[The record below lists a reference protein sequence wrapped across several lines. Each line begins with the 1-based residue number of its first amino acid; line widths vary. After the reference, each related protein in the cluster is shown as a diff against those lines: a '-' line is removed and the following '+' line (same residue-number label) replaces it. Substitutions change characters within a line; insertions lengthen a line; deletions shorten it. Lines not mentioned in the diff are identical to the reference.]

1 MKQRNIIK
9 GKPLNFNVGLQKW
22 YIKELVKL
30 VDSLTTE
37 VYEELKPLYK
47 EYKEQITFTQDASIS
62 SQTRIK
68 INSLRDL
75 FEKKFKDRG
84 KTFAER
90 MVRKT
95 NRYANK
101 TFWNMMNDMFKSQD
115 ELKKAGGFLMKGS
128 IVSPEKEEAI
138 KALVYENV
146 NLITNLQTHYFEQ
159 ITGAVMRS
167 IQAGLGVGHIEEEL
181 NKYRGM
187 TKRRARNIALD
198 QTRKAYNSINLRN
211 MQDTGIKKAE
221 WIHSGGS
228 QKPRSYHMTK
238 WDGVSGT
245 KDGKPNG
252 LNGFI
257 FPLDRPPVIDL
268 KTGER
273 GYPGQAVNCLTP
285 QMKIVSPYLHQRLY
299 RRKFRGETV
308 KLITS
313 NDLLELT
320 PNHPVL
326 TDKGWVKAGLLNI
339 GDNIAKICDETIF
352 TCSTNPNYSKI
363 SIEEFFSFYSTLFN
377 IERVR
382 DTSFDFHGD
391 VAIDKQ
397 VDVINIELKLRDYLK
412 PQINQSRIKQI
423 LTETK
428 NAFCETDLSG
438 LGFFYK
444 AFPFSRFLT
453 ADLVS
458 FFDKPFAFFFGS
470 VSHSNR
476 ELSRAVSWL
485 NSLLSEITIY
495 DITRDGIFLS
505 KLFNTQTVNIKLYQL
520 ILWEL
525 AYSLIN
531 DNMTE
536 PTHTQS
542 QLSFLNAETLGKSF
556 DSNAGLIKFDKIT
569 DKIISVFDGHIYNLQ
584 NKNHW
589 YLTENHITKNCHC
602 RMAAVVEFDLT

>member
-1 MKQRNIIK
+1 MKNNIIK

-47 EYKEQITFTQDASIS
+47 EYKEQITFTADAGVKRERNTTAQDASIS

-128 IVSPEKEEAI
+128 IVSPEKEEVI

-221 WIHSGGS
+221 WMHSGGS

-273 GYPGQAVNCLTP
+273 GYPGQL
-285 QMKIVSPYLHQRLY
+285 PYCR
-299 RRKFRGETV
+299 
-308 KLITS
+308 
-313 NDLLELT
+313 
-320 PNHPVL
+320 
-326 TDKGWVKAGLLNI
+326 
-339 GDNIAKICDETIF
+339 
-352 TCSTNPNYSKI
+352 
-363 SIEEFFSFYSTLFN
+363 
-377 IERVR
+377 
-382 DTSFDFHGD
+382 
-391 VAIDKQ
+391 
-397 VDVINIELKLRDYLK
+397 
-412 PQINQSRIKQI
+412 
-423 LTETK
+423 
-428 NAFCETDLSG
+428 
-438 LGFFYK
+438 
-444 AFPFSRFLT
+444 
-453 ADLVS
+453 
-458 FFDKPFAFFFGS
+458 
-470 VSHSNR
+470 
-476 ELSRAVSWL
+476 
-485 NSLLSEITIY
+485 
-495 DITRDGIFLS
+495 
-505 KLFNTQTVNIKLYQL
+505 
-520 ILWEL
+520 
-525 AYSLIN
+525 
-531 DNMTE
+531 
-536 PTHTQS
+536 
-542 QLSFLNAETLGKSF
+542 
-556 DSNAGLIKFDKIT
+556 
-569 DKIISVFDGHIYNLQ
+569 
-584 NKNHW
+584 
-589 YLTENHITKNCHC
+589 C

>member
-1 MKQRNIIK
+1 MIK

-22 YIKELVKL
+22 YVKELLKL
-30 VDSLTTE
+30 VDDLTSE
-37 VYEELKPLYK
+37 VYEVIKPLYK
-47 EYKEQITFTQDASIS
+47 DLKYQVEFTQDESIS
-62 SQTRIK
+62 SQTRIAL
-68 INSLRDL
+68 NSLKDI

-84 KTFAER
+84 KKVAGR
-90 MVRKT
+90 MIRKT
-95 NRYANK
+95 NRYANT
-101 TFWNMMNDMFKSQD
+101 TFLNMMNNMFKG
-115 ELKKAGGFLMKGS
+115 EEEVKKAGGFLMKGS
-128 IVSPEKEEAI
+128 IITPEKEEVI
-138 KALVYENV
+138 KALTYENV
-146 NLITNLQTHYFEQ
+146 SLITNIQTRYFEQ

-167 IQAGLGVGHIEEEL
+167 ISSGLGVTHIEEEL
-181 NKYRGM
+181 SKYKGM
-187 TKRRARNIALD
+187 TKRRARNVALD

-211 MQDTGIKKAE
+211 MQDAGIKKAE
-221 WIHSGGS
+221 WVHSGGG
-228 QKPRSYHMTK
+228 QKPRDYHKTR
-238 WDGVSGT
+238 WDGVSGIN
-245 KDGKPNG
+245 DGHPNG

-257 FPLDRPPVIDL
+257 FSLDRPPVIQEA
-268 KTGER
+268 KGKQKEER
-273 GYPGQAVNCLTP
+273 GFPGQAVNCLTP

-326 TDKGWVKAGLLNI
+326 TNKGWVKAGLLNI

-423 LTETK
+423 LTETQ

-495 DITRDGIFLS
+495 DTTRDGIFLS

-602 RMAAVVEFDLT
+602 RMAAVVDFDF